1 MIPGIL
7 IGGGFMIVV
16 LAFFPLAPP
25 SWLPRSIE
33 FMCGLGTLVAGI
45 GLVEVRGWIREGRE

>member
-1 MIPGIL
+1 MIPGVL
-7 IGGGFMIVV
+7 IGGGFL
-16 LAFFPLAPP
+16 LALLSWFPLTI
-25 SWLPRSIE
+25 SDWLPRSIE